1 MAHLYPIY
9 LQLAGKKCLVVGGG
23 KVAERKVETLLEYE
37 ASIRVVS
44 PAAEP
49 NIHIWSDQ
57 GLLDWWR
64 GVFQPQDLDD
74 VFLVFIA
81 TGDEDINKGIVA
93 LCREKGIL
101 VNAVDDPPNCDF
113 YVPSILRRNSL
124 CVAISTEGKS
134 PLLAGKL
141 RRELENIIPYEYG
154 EWVEILG
161 DLRDKIKSSN
171 LSIKARKILFEELV
185 HSDILELLQ
194 AGRKE
199 IIEERIERCMSC
211 LRE

>member
-9 LQLAGKKCLVVGGG
+9 LQLTGKKCLVVGGG
-23 KVAERKVETLLEYE
+23 KVAERKVETLLEYA
-37 ASIRVVS
+37 ASIRLVS
-44 PAAEP
+44 PEAEP
-49 NIHIWSDQ
+49 KIHTWSDQ
-57 GLLDWWR
+57 GLIDWRR
-64 GVFQPQDLDD
+64 GEFQPRDLDGI
-74 VFLVFIA
+74 FLVFIA
-81 TGDEDINKGIVA
+81 TGDEAVNKGITS

-124 CVAISTEGKS
+124 CLAISTEGKS

-141 RRELENIIPYEYG
+141 RRELENIIPHEYG

-161 DLRDKIKSSN
+161 NLRDRIKNSN
-171 LSIKARKILFEELV
+171 LSIEERRTLFGELV
-185 HSDILELLQ
+185 YSDILELLQ
-194 AGRKE
+194 EGKKE
-199 IIEERIERCMSC
+199 IIEERIEQCMSC